1 MEENIQKLLN
11 NNIFRS
17 CIVILVSI
25 FIYELLNRLIFK
37 KAKGRNS
44 KLSNRNKTYLKVF
57 SSFTRYALIIITT
70 LMVLQINGINVESI
84 LAGAGIIGII
94 FGFAVQDALKDIIRG
109 MTILTD
115 RYFQVGDV
123 VQYGDIMGKVIS
135 TGLNTTKIEDLKTFN
150 IVSVANRN
158 IEQIQVVS
166 DSIDVMVPLSYEL
179 PISEAERVVNEI
191 IEQVKLIPEIKKCEY
206 KNVANL
212 NGSNIDYMIN
222 VRVDPTI
229 RRPIT
234 RLVHR
239 IILQVLE
246 HNGIEVPYN
255 QLDIHQK

>member
-1 MEENIQKLLN
+1 
-11 NNIFRS
+11 
-17 CIVILVSI
+17 
-25 FIYELLNRLIFK
+25 
-37 KAKGRNS
+37 
-44 KLSNRNKTYLKVF
+44 
-57 SSFTRYALIIITT
+57 
-70 LMVLQINGINVESI
+70 
-84 LAGAGIIGII
+84 
-94 FGFAVQDALKDIIRG
+94 
-109 MTILTD
+109 
-115 RYFQVGDV
+115 
-123 VQYGDIMGKVIS
+123 
-135 TGLNTTKIEDLKTFN
+135 
-150 IVSVANRN
+150 
-158 IEQIQVVS
+158 
-166 DSIDVMVPLSYEL
+166 MVPLSYEL